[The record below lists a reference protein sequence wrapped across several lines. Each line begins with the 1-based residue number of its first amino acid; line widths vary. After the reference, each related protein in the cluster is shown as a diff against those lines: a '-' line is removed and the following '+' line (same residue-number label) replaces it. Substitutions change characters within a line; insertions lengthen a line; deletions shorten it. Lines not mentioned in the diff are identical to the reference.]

1 MLDHSVLAHCVHV
14 TDKDIE
20 LLARAEAAVVHNPSS
35 NLKLASGI
43 CPVQKMLDAGVNVC
57 LGTDSACSN
66 NNLDMFMEMRNAALL
81 GKVASNDP
89 QACSASAVLAMATVN
104 AAKALGL
111 EGKLGAVQAGM
122 RADVIAV
129 DMDCVE
135 VWPLSNILSHLV
147 YACGRSQWAWRRWV
161 TRRVTD
167 VWVSGKQL
175 MRERELTT
183 LKMDELRAIGE
194 KWEKIL
200 REFKAG
206 KEWAVCGTN
215 AH

>member
-66 NNLDMFMEMRNAALL
+66 NNRDMFMEMRNAALL

-89 QACSASAVLAMATVN
+89 QACSASTELAMATVN

-206 KEWAVCGTN
+206 KEWTVCGTN